1 MSDVCSSDFV
11 GSVQI
16 TGGDQRYSYE
26 SECLAA
32 GKKLDAGER
41 CNVIVKFNESGAA
54 GSSAAQQTAEPE
66 LLVMGNSKTPGGSII
81 PIETRAK
88 ILPVGADGAFAQG
101 PAGSPLPGGVAPGGL
116 DPYGPVTPAPG
127 AEPAPPAPPV
137 DYTQA
142 PVPPTQQRSEE
153 HTSEL
158 QSLM

>member
-1 MSDVCSSDFV
+1 MIRRPPRSTRTDTLFPYTTLFRS
-11 GSVQI
+11 
-16 TGGDQRYSYE
+16 DQRYSYE

-116 DPYGPVTPAPG
+116 DRKST
-127 AEPAPPAPPV
+127 
-137 DYTQA
+137 
-142 PVPPTQQRSEE
+142 R
-153 HTSEL
+153 L
-158 QSLM
+158 N

>member
-1 MSDVCSSDFV
+1 MRICCCSSDVCSSPLISIEPLQVQLQNGDGGIQGIATVSALFQEFTV

-54 GSSAAQQTAEPE
+54 GSSAAQQTA
-66 LLVMGNSKTPGGSII
+66 
-81 PIETRAK
+81 
-88 ILPVGADGAFAQG
+88 
-101 PAGSPLPGGVAPGGL
+101 
-116 DPYGPVTPAPG
+116 
-127 AEPAPPAPPV
+127 
-137 DYTQA
+137 
-142 PVPPTQQRSEE
+142 RSEE

-158 QSLM
+158 QSLMRISYAVLRLKKKITSTKQ

>member
-1 MSDVCSSDFV
+1 MRICCCSSDVCSSPLISIEPLQVQLQNGDGGIQGIATVSALFQEFTV

-66 LLVMGNSKTPGGSII
+66 LLVDRKSTRLNSS
-81 PIETRAK
+81 
-88 ILPVGADGAFAQG
+88 
-101 PAGSPLPGGVAPGGL
+101 
-116 DPYGPVTPAPG
+116 
-127 AEPAPPAPPV
+127 
-137 DYTQA
+137 
-142 PVPPTQQRSEE
+142 
-153 HTSEL
+153 H
-158 QSLM
+158 

>member
-81 PIETRAK
+81 PIETRTK
-88 ILPVGADGAFAQG
+88 ILPVGADGAFEIGRASCRERVGQFG
-101 PAGSPLPGGVAPGGL
+101 
-116 DPYGPVTPAPG
+116 
-127 AEPAPPAPPV
+127 
-137 DYTQA
+137 
-142 PVPPTQQRSEE
+142 
-153 HTSEL
+153 
-158 QSLM
+158 